1 MIFQTRRQII
11 KFMMASSCSLAFSI
25 PINLPA
31 LAEEAGMETDTGIL
45 IREGKLKEA
54 VAEATKQAE
63 AGEPEGQYQLGLF
76 YWHGMILTQ
85 NYFESMKWLTLASL
99 ADHKR
104 AKAARLIAI
113 RSIEEATVK
122 KVIDWARARLLKQAN
137 EGDERAF
144 QLLSASFMPEFG
156 FENLSDAYFWS
167 AIAVAIG
174 QNEARRRRDE
184 LVKELSA
191 AELAKAQD
199 KTAIWYT
206 KWKETKAQQ

>member
-11 KFMMASSCSLAFSI
+11 KIMMASSCSLAFSI

-31 LAEEAGMETDTGIL
+31 LAEEAGMEPDTGIL

-122 KVIDWARARLLKQAN
+122 RSLIGQ
-137 EGDERAF
+137 ERAF
-144 QLLSASFMPEFG
+144 
-156 FENLSDAYFWS
+156 
-167 AIAVAIG
+167 
-174 QNEARRRRDE
+174 
-184 LVKELSA
+184 
-191 AELAKAQD
+191 
-199 KTAIWYT
+199 
-206 KWKETKAQQ
+206 